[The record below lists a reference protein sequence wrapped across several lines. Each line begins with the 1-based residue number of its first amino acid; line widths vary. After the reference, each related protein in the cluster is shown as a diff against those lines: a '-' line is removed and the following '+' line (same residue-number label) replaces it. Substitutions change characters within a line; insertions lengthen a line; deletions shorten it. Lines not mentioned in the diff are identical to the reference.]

1 MKLKSSGLT
10 EKEKPYTDKIILKKL
25 TFENLAN
32 FFLKNFFQGLVIIG
46 PIGLTIFVIWYVV
59 SSIDNII
66 PSVAKEIPGLVFI
79 STILFT
85 TLLGFLGNKFVLGK
99 FFFDS
104 MDRLLE
110 KTPGVKHIYTPTK
123 DVMSSFVGDKKKF
136 NDPVWVKTNE
146 NPEIWRIGFLTQK
159 EMADVEK
166 HNYVAVYLPHSY
178 AISGWVI
185 VTEEKNIK
193 PVVGMTA
200 ATAMKFAVSGGVA
213 GFHSDDN
220 IFKAPE

>member
-1 MKLKSSGLT
+1 
-10 EKEKPYTDKIILKKL
+10 LKKPS
-25 TFENLAN
+25 FENIAN
-32 FFLKNFFQGLVIIG
+32 LFLKNFFQGLVIIG
-46 PIGLTIFVIWYVV
+46 PIGLTIFVIWYIV
-59 SSIDNII
+59 SAIDNLV
-66 PSVAKEIPGLVFI
+66 PSLAKQIPGLVFVSI
-79 STILFT
+79 ILFT
-85 TLLGFLGNKFVLGK
+85 AILGYLGNKFVVGR
-99 FFFDS
+99 FFFDT
-104 MDRLLE
+104 MDSLLE

-159 EMADVEK
+159 EMSDVDK

-200 ATAMKFAVSGGVA
+200 ASAMKFAVSGGVA
-213 GFHSDDN
+213 GFNSGDEAN
-220 IFKAPE
+220 KF